1 MQQTILAN
9 QVLLDQ
15 FYSVIFKDFN
25 RNTVFDSVRKYQ
37 SDPTTANLKLAIVA
51 ILTWGAY
58 YESRRRHLTEIVLVE
73 QNITDD
79 YAARFYQLFASQ
91 IASITPKQAYE
102 LFDKRGALKI
112 KGIRHAYLTKILYF
126 FSSREKGLLILD
138 KWLVLNSMKL
148 AIDYQDEYAIKWYYK
163 LTPHSDKD
171 SYNYNGVCADSYQD
185 YIDFMQRAKTKVRL
199 EYADQLETLLFGWDP
214 SNPSNKKFA
223 IYDNPREVAFGD
235 PFFIPAPSS
244 ISRVSNSRQQA
255 ITKSPKA
262 IVSVANNLE
271 LLTQFIAMRPSGT
284 VNFALALGYKKD
296 SPEYVKTYTT
306 MNKILRSVQGGASC
320 RTFFNE
326 TLPSIR
332 NGSTKIINQYSE
344 YIAQL

>member
-25 RNTVFDSVRKYQ
+25 RNIVFDSVRRYQ
-37 SDPTTANLKLAIVA
+37 SDLTTANLKLAIVA

-58 YESRRRHLTEIVLVE
+58 YESTGRKHHLIEVILVE
-73 QNITDD
+73 QYITDD

-112 KGIRHAYLTKILYF
+112 NNINYAYFTKILYF
-126 FSSREKGLLILD
+126 FSPREKGLLILD
-138 KWLVLNSMKL
+138 KWLALNSMKL
-148 AIDYQDEYAIKWYYK
+148 AIDYQDEYATKWYYQ
-163 LTPHSDKD
+163 LTPHSDKKN
-171 SYNYNGVCADSYQD
+171 YNYNGVCADSYQE
-185 YIDFMQRAKTKVRL
+185 YIDFMQRAKTKLGL
-199 EYADQLETLLFGWDP
+199 EYADQLETLLFGWRK
-214 SNPSNKKFA
+214 SFNKIFA
-223 IYDNPREVAFGD
+223 SYDNPREVAFGD
-235 PFFIPAPSS
+235 LFFPAPSG
-244 ISRVSNSRQQA
+244 VSPVSTIRQQA
-255 ITKSPKA
+255 IPKSPKA
-262 IVSVANNLE
+262 IVSVANDLE
-271 LLTQFIAMRPSGT
+271 LLAQFITMRPSGT
-284 VNFALALGYKKD
+284 MDFAIALGYKKD

-320 RTFFNE
+320 QTFFNE